1 MNEEILLVADSVS
14 NEKDLPRETIFEAI
28 EFALAS
34 AAKKRYKEEVNI
46 LVDIDQSTGDYQTFR
61 YKDVVDFEN
70 YEDSELH
77 ILVDSDFA
85 EENDLKVGDKFK
97 EQVENAEFGRIA
109 AQAAKQVIVQKVRDA
124 ERLEIIKRFRPS
136 LGQLVSG
143 SVKKVTREFIIV
155 DLGDNAEASL
165 PRKDLIQGEI
175 YRVGDRIKG
184 ILEESVRENR
194 GPQLVLSRSS
204 KEMVSELFK
213 LEVPEIAEEVIEIR
227 AVAREAGA
235 RTKIAVKTNDARID
249 PVGACVGM
257 RGSRVQAVSNEL
269 GNERIDIVVWE
280 DDQAKLLVNTLAP
293 AEILSIVM
301 DDENQSMEV
310 VVKDENLALAIG
322 KSGQNI
328 RLTSELLGW
337 QIQIKGESSGEKDTE
352 ISKLIEYLGVD
363 RNLASKLIE
372 NNLDTVQKISESK
385 IEDFAGIDGL
395 EEEVISTLIERAEE
409 SLLEIALLELDE
421 DETEEETEEK
431 RKTEETKIKAKSAE
445 DEFKVALKQEIGQGL
460 TDVKREKDRVI
471 ITVGSAGAFRSGS
484 AELTENAKKIM
495 KKIAK
500 VSEKGSGQIN
510 VSGHTDNVPLIFGG
524 QYRDNWDLAA
534 ARASSVVQS
543 ISKSGDIPLDR
554 LMAISYGES
563 KPLASNNDA
572 PGRSKNRRIE
582 IEIKY

>member
-14 NEKDLPRETIFEAI
+14 NEKDLPKETIFEAI

-34 AAKKRYKEEVNI
+34 AVKKRYKEEVNI
-46 LVDIDQSTGDYQTFR
+46 LVDINQTTGDYESFR

-70 YEDSELH
+70 YEDSEVH

-85 EENDLKVGDKFK
+85 EENELKVGDIFK
-97 EQVENAEFGRIA
+97 EQVENADFGRIA

-155 DLGDNAEASL
+155 DLGDGAEASL

-184 ILEESVRENR
+184 ILEESIRENR

-280 DDQAKLLVNTLAP
+280 DDQAKLLVNTLSP

-322 KSGQNI
+322 KNGQNI

-337 QIQIKGESSGEKDTE
+337 QIQIKGESSNEDNPE
-352 ISKLIEYLGVD
+352 ASKLIEYLGVD
-363 RNLASKLIE
+363 RNLAAKLIE
-372 NNLDTVQKISESK
+372 SGFETVQKISESK
-385 IEDFAGIDGL
+385 VEDFSEIEGFDEDI
-395 EEEVISTLIERAEE
+395 ISTIIERAEE
-409 SLLEIALLELDE
+409 SLMEIALLELDE
-421 DETEEETEEK
+421 DDSDSISSKEARIIEAKDGFTEEE
-431 RKTEETKIKAKSAE
+431 IKLLSE
-445 DEFKVALKQEIGQGL
+445 NEITTIENL
-460 TDVKREKDRVI
+460 ADLATD
-471 ITVGSAGAFRSGS
+471 
-484 AELTENAKKIM
+484 ELTEVLSIDDDKAAKLIM
-495 KKIAK
+495 
-500 VSEKGSGQIN
+500 
-510 VSGHTDNVPLIFGG
+510 T
-524 QYRDNWDLAA
+524 
-534 ARASSVVQS
+534 AREEWFE
-543 ISKSGDIPLDR
+543 D
-554 LMAISYGES
+554 
-563 KPLASNNDA
+563 
-572 PGRSKNRRIE
+572 
-582 IEIKY
+582 

>member
-14 NEKDLPRETIFEAI
+14 NEKDLPKETIFEAI

-34 AAKKRYKEEVNI
+34 AVKKRYKEEVNI
-46 LVDIDQSTGDYQTFR
+46 LVDINQTTGDYESFR

-70 YEDSELH
+70 YEDSEVH

-85 EENDLKVGDKFK
+85 EENELKVGDIFK
-97 EQVENAEFGRIA
+97 EQVENADFGRIA

-155 DLGDNAEASL
+155 DLGDGAEASL

-184 ILEESVRENR
+184 ILEESIRENR

-280 DDQAKLLVNTLAP
+280 DDQAKLLVNTLSP

-310 VVKDENLALAIG
+310 MVKDENLALAIG
-322 KSGQNI
+322 KNGQNI

-337 QIQIKGESSGEKDTE
+337 QIQIKGESSNEDNPE
-352 ISKLIEYLGVD
+352 ASKLIEYLGVD
-363 RNLASKLIE
+363 RNLAAKLIE
-372 NNLDTVQKISESK
+372 SGFETVQKISESK
-385 IEDFAGIDGL
+385 VEDLSEIEGFDEDI
-395 EEEVISTLIERAEE
+395 ISTIIERAEE
-409 SLLEIALLELDE
+409 SLMEIALLELDE
-421 DETEEETEEK
+421 DDSDSISSKEARIIEANDGFTEEE
-431 RKTEETKIKAKSAE
+431 IKLLSE
-445 DEFKVALKQEIGQGL
+445 NEITTIENL
-460 TDVKREKDRVI
+460 ADLATD
-471 ITVGSAGAFRSGS
+471 
-484 AELTENAKKIM
+484 ELTEVLSIDDDKAAKLIM
-495 KKIAK
+495 
-500 VSEKGSGQIN
+500 
-510 VSGHTDNVPLIFGG
+510 T
-524 QYRDNWDLAA
+524 
-534 ARASSVVQS
+534 AREEWFE
-543 ISKSGDIPLDR
+543 D
-554 LMAISYGES
+554 
-563 KPLASNNDA
+563 
-572 PGRSKNRRIE
+572 
-582 IEIKY
+582 

>member
-34 AAKKRYKEEVNI
+34 AAKKRYKGDVNI

-61 YKDVVDFEN
+61 YKDVVEFEN
-70 YEDSELH
+70 YEDSEIH

-85 EENDLKVGDKFK
+85 EENNLKVGDKFK

-124 ERLEIIKRFRPS
+124 ERLEIIKKFRPS

-155 DLGDNAEASL
+155 DLGDGAEASL

-293 AEILSIVM
+293 AEIVSIVM
-301 DDENQSMEV
+301 DDENKSMEV

-328 RLTSELLGW
+328 RLASELLDW
-337 QIQIKGESSGEKDTE
+337 QIQIKGESSREEDKE
-352 ISKLIEYLGVD
+352 LSKLIEYLGVD

-372 NNLDTVQKISESK
+372 NNLETVQKISESSVD
-385 IEDFAGIDGL
+385 DFTGIDGL
-395 EEEVISTLIERAEE
+395 DDEVASTLIERAEE
-409 SLLEIALLELDE
+409 SLLEIALSELDE
-421 DETEEETEEK
+421 DEEVAEEEIREA
-431 RKTEETKIKAKSAE
+431 RKLELSDGYSEAE
-445 DEFKVALKQEIGQGL
+445 LESLFKNE
-460 TDVKREKDRVI
+460 I
-471 ITVGSAGAFRSGS
+471 ITIEHLADLATD
-484 AELTENAKKIM
+484 ELTEILEIDDDKAAKFIM
-495 KKIAK
+495 
-500 VSEKGSGQIN
+500 S
-510 VSGHTDNVPLIFGG
+510 
-524 QYRDNWDLAA
+524 
-534 ARASSVVQS
+534 ARQEWL
-543 ISKSGDIPLDR
+543 KD
-554 LMAISYGES
+554 
-563 KPLASNNDA
+563 
-572 PGRSKNRRIE
+572 
-582 IEIKY
+582 

>member
-14 NEKDLPRETIFEAI
+14 NEKDLPKQTIFEAI

-34 AAKKRYKEEVNI
+34 AVKKRYKEEVNI
-46 LVDIDQSTGDYQTFR
+46 LVDINQTTGDYESFR

-70 YEDSELH
+70 YEDSEVH

-85 EENDLKVGDKFK
+85 EENELKVGDIFK
-97 EQVENAEFGRIA
+97 EQVENADFGRIA

-155 DLGDNAEASL
+155 DLGDGAEASL

-184 ILEESVRENR
+184 ILEESIRENR

-280 DDQAKLLVNTLAP
+280 DDQAKLLVNTLSP

-322 KSGQNI
+322 KNGQNI

-337 QIQIKGESSGEKDTE
+337 QIQIKGESSNEDNPE
-352 ISKLIEYLGVD
+352 ASKLIEYLGVD
-363 RNLASKLIE
+363 RNLAAKLIE
-372 NNLDTVQKISESK
+372 SGFETVQKISESK
-385 IEDFAGIDGL
+385 VEDFSEIEGFDEDI
-395 EEEVISTLIERAEE
+395 ISTIIERAEE
-409 SLLEIALLELDE
+409 SLMEIALLELDE
-421 DETEEETEEK
+421 DDSDSISSKEARIIEANDGFTEEE
-431 RKTEETKIKAKSAE
+431 IKLLSE
-445 DEFKVALKQEIGQGL
+445 NEITTIENL
-460 TDVKREKDRVI
+460 ADLATD
-471 ITVGSAGAFRSGS
+471 
-484 AELTENAKKIM
+484 ELTEVLSIDDDKAAKLIM
-495 KKIAK
+495 
-500 VSEKGSGQIN
+500 
-510 VSGHTDNVPLIFGG
+510 T
-524 QYRDNWDLAA
+524 
-534 ARASSVVQS
+534 AREEWFE
-543 ISKSGDIPLDR
+543 D
-554 LMAISYGES
+554 
-563 KPLASNNDA
+563 
-572 PGRSKNRRIE
+572 
-582 IEIKY
+582 